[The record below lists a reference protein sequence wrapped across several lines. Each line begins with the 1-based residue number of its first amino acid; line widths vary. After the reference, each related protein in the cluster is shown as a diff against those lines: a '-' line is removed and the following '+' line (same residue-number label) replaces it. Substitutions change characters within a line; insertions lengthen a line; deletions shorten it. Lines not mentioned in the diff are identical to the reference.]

1 MKTWVRAVCTAAVVL
16 FVATPARASAQ
27 QWQPSRPADPA
38 DVATI
43 DAIIAAFYD
52 VVSAGA
58 GVQRDWTRD
67 STLYHPHT
75 TFVMIN
81 RQADGR
87 FAAERV
93 THGEFAA
100 STDAGLSGGFFEHEI
115 HRVTH
120 QFGPMAQ
127 VFSTYEWS
135 LTEGGPIGGRGIN
148 SIELW
153 FDGTRWWITSAMWV
167 SEDADNPI
175 PAQYLPAS

>member
-1 MKTWVRAVCTAAVVL
+1 MQLHAVRIMTLALGLAMP
-16 FVATPARASAQ
+16 ATVSAQ
-27 QWQPSRPADPA
+27 QWQPSRAADPA
-38 DVATI
+38 DVATL

-52 VVSAGA
+52 VVSAPAGA
-58 GVQRDWTRD
+58 QRDWARD

-81 RQADGR
+81 RQNDGR

-93 THGEFAA
+93 THADFAA
-100 STDAGLSGGFFEHEI
+100 GTDAGLSGGFFEHEI

-135 LTEGGPIGGRGIN
+135 VTENGPVGGRGIN
-148 SIELW
+148 SIELY

-175 PAQYLPAS
+175 PAQYLPAN